1 MTIIASNFWSI
12 SLKLYPLLE
21 NTLVCDIVFD
31 KIQIFVICEGKMLS
45 TGESLLLPKREIKFS
60 ASQVYSYSG
69 TTTTTCGD
77 DELFSHHAMQ
87 KRREIFELFAHKLL
101 LIQWP
106 WKICMKENGW
116 ILELDL
122 LEMIRVMMSLC
133 THRKWNTKNIS
144 IEASFFRRRGHTM
157 YNAMPCTYI

>member
-106 WKICMKENGW
+106 WKICMKG
-116 ILELDL
+116 
-122 LEMIRVMMSLC
+122 
-133 THRKWNTKNIS
+133 KWLNTWAWFIGNDS
-144 IEASFFRRRGHTM
+144 CDDVFM
-157 YNAMPCTYI
+157 YTQKMKH